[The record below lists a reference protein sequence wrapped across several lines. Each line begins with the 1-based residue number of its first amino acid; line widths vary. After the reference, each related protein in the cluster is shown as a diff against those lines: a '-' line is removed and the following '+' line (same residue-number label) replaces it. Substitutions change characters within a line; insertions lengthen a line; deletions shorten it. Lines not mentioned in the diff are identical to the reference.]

1 MVNDI
6 PDFCGILEECKAI
19 LERCPKP
26 EYDCIVMTEAA
37 WSNLKWFCH
46 LESGALTPNPIA
58 GDLGKLD
65 LYGLEVFA
73 TDTPET
79 ARRLAEKL
87 RDEGRRPLLVAEGR
101 PEDYGPSPV
110 AESLEAW
117 WNLNRAEFGPT
128 MVPPCLRDTPLDRI
142 RREAMELTG
151 YPIKHVVTSQGTVT
165 LTEEPEA
172 DTPVTVEGKS

>member
-26 EYDCIVMTEAA
+26 EYDCIVMTEAVL
-37 WSNLKWFCH
+37 SRLKWYCH

-65 LYGLEVFA
+65 LYGLKVFA

-79 ARRLAEKL
+79 AQLLAEKL

-101 PEDYGPSPV
+101 PEDYGPSPMAEQLKAKGLSIASVETV
-110 AESLEAW
+110 AKQIVQGIDAGQRVVYTPKRWRLIMMFA
-117 WNLNRAEFGPT
+117 RI
-128 MVPPCLRDTPLDRI
+128 VPFWIWKWVR
-142 RREAMELTG
+142 
-151 YPIKHVVTSQGTVT
+151 V
-165 LTEEPEA
+165 
-172 DTPVTVEGKS
+172 